1 MTTENSRIKS
11 IIESLIFVSETPLP
25 LAKIRAVLDDMPT
38 RELKQILDEMKDES
52 RSDGRGVYLDE
63 VASGY
68 QYRTNPENAD
78 WIKRLV
84 EQKPTRLSKAALET
98 LAIVAYNQ
106 PITKPEVENI
116 RGVDSTSAVGMLVEK
131 KLVRILGRKDVPG
144 KPLIYG
150 TTSEFLEI
158 FNLMDLSSL
167 PTLKEIESLGSEDAE
182 EFRMVGDP
190 APDGEEDRQL
200 ELMPEGAPD
209 DENAA
214 GVESAIEIEPDGDGD
229 DDAKEPH
236 ADGDDETDDDEFED
250 DDEFADDDD
259 DEDEDEDENEDG
271 ADTGDGDADDGPE
284 ED

>member
-38 RELKQILDEMKDES
+38 RELKQILDEMKDAS
-52 RSDGRGVYLDE
+52 RSDERGIYLDE

-98 LAIVAYNQ
+98 LAIIAYNQ

-150 TTSEFLEI
+150 TTAEFLEI

-167 PTLKEIESLGSEDAE
+167 PTLKEIESLGAEDTD

-200 ELMPEGAPD
+200 VLMPEGAPD
-209 DENAA
+209 DQNAA
-214 GVESAIEIEPDGDGD
+214 GVESAIEIEPDGDED
-229 DDAKEPH
+229 DDAKGPH
-236 ADGDDETDDDEFED
+236 ADGDEETDDDEFED
-250 DDEFADDDD
+250 DDDDDH
-259 DEDEDEDENEDG
+259 DENEDG
-271 ADTGDGDADDGPE
+271 GDTDDGDADDGPE

>member
-11 IIESLIFVSETPLP
+11 IIESLIFVSDAPLP

-52 RSDGRGVYLDE
+52 RTDGRGIYLDE

-98 LAIVAYNQ
+98 LAIIAYNQ
-106 PITKPEVENI
+106 PITKPEIENI

-150 TTSEFLEI
+150 TTQEFLEI
-158 FNLMDLSSL
+158 FNLMNLSSL
-167 PTLKEIESLGSEDAE
+167 PTLKEIESLGEDDTD
-182 EFRMVGDP
+182 EFRKVGDP
-190 APDGEEDRQL
+190 APDGEDERQL
-200 ELMPEGAPD
+200 ELIPDADPESG
-209 DENAA
+209 DEPSGGESAEN
-214 GVESAIEIEPDGDGD
+214 GDTVESLDPEE
-229 DDAKEPH
+229 ELE
-236 ADGDDETDDDEFED
+236 DEDEFED
-250 DDEFADDDD
+250 DDEFEGDEEDDEEDD
-259 DEDEDEDENEDG
+259 DESD
-271 ADTGDGDADDGPE
+271 DGDADDGTK